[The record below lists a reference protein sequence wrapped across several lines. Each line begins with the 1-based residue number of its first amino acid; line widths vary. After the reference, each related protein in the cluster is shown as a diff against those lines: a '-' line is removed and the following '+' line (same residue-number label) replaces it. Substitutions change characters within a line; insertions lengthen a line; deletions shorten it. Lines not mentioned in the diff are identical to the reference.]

1 MSQREVSEVEEFDGC
16 EGEGEED
23 TLALLQ
29 EVLLEAVS
37 LEEHAVSLEEDLK
50 QVKSSLRAMK
60 EQRIP
65 ELMASLRMEQMT
77 WNGWSITI
85 KDFVSGGLPKEGE
98 KKTAA
103 INWLK
108 DNDGGSLI
116 KTEVKVNF
124 GRGEEDRASEVA
136 KRLEDLG
143 FTPSSNMT
151 VHPSTLQAF
160 ARERLRSGES
170 IDAETLG
177 LYIGRVAKFIKKQEG

>member
-85 KDFVSGGLPKEGE
+85 KDFVSGVSNKSSCSNQRAMAFQFIPNFI
-98 KKTAA
+98 A
-103 INWLK
+103 INF
-108 DNDGGSLI
+108 
-116 KTEVKVNF
+116 VF
-124 GRGEEDRASEVA
+124 GFNLADYLLRYCSVTGNIHR
-136 KRLEDLG
+136 
-143 FTPSSNMT
+143 
-151 VHPSTLQAF
+151 
-160 ARERLRSGES
+160 RSGLDYFNVKWLHHS
-170 IDAETLG
+170 IISTPLN
-177 LYIGRVAKFIKKQEG
+177 